1 MIGKHATGTVCVMKA
16 FAPKVSEAN
25 LLAPVV
31 YDPVAMA
38 TAMVLIAKRLLI
50 AQLQYSNMVWLSI
63 AIHSIG

>member
-1 MIGKHATGTVCVMKA
+1 MKA

-38 TAMVLIAKRLLI
+38 TALVLIAKRLLI